1 MTPDAD
7 EHRDG
12 LRYRRVLLK
21 LSGEALL
28 GDHEF
33 GIDHAVLGQYARD
46 VKEAV
51 DAGAQVALVIGGGN
65 IFRGV
70 SPEGAKM
77 SSRAH
82 ADYMGMLA
90 TMINA
95 MALQDALEAVG
106 LHTRL
111 VSAIDMNEIAEP
123 FIRRRAIRHLE
134 KGRVVVFGA
143 GTGHPYFSTDTAAA
157 LRAAEVDAEV
167 ILKGTRVDGVFTAD
181 PETDAGAQRYHT
193 IFGAEVIQRDL
204 QVMDLTAVTLAKE
217 SGLPI
222 LVFNMN
228 RPGTFAQR
236 PARRARRHDGPL
248 GPRRGPPRARR
259 RLAHLPPVLA
269 ATPARAGDDRQPD
282 RPDDD
287 RPQLAG
293 GLGRGRDGHGG
304 SPGAPLERAQHH
316 PRRPRQPPDARQRP
330 GGGLR

>member
-1 MTPDAD
+1 MPPEAAD
-7 EHRDG
+7 PSHRDRED

-28 GDHEF
+28 GSKEF
-33 GIDHAVLGQYARD
+33 GIDPLVLGQYARD

-70 SPEGAKM
+70 SAEGEKM

-90 TMINA
+90 TMING

-134 KGRVVVFGA
+134 KGRVVIFGS

-167 ILKGTRVDGVFTAD
+167 ILKGTRVSGVFTAD
-181 PETDAGAQRYHT
+181 PERDATAQRYEA
-193 IFGAEVIQRDL
+193 IYGAEVIQRDL
-204 QVMDLTAVTLAKE
+204 KVMDLTAITLAKE

-228 RPGTFAQR
+228 EPGTFAR
-236 PARRARRHDGPL
+236 VV
-248 GPRRGPPRARR
+248 RGE
-259 RLAHLPPVLA
+259 PVG
-269 ATPARAGDDRQPD
+269 TTVHWDDSAEPVVF
-282 RPDDD
+282 
-287 RPQLAG
+287 A
-293 GLGRGRDGHGG
+293 
-304 SPGAPLERAQHH
+304 
-316 PRRPRQPPDARQRP
+316 DA
-330 GGGLR
+330 